1 MADALQQAGHKAR
14 HDFVLP
20 FAVEG
25 ADVRGRIVRLGP
37 LVDQVLRRHDYPG
50 AVSQLLGEALT
61 LVVLLGNSLKFSGSF
76 SIQTKS
82 DGPVPMLVADYLAGS
97 DAEPGRVRGYAS
109 YDRNADLSACE
120 NDFARL
126 TGKGY
131 FALTVDPGAGAERY
145 QGIVAL
151 EGGSLA
157 QCAES
162 YFLSSE
168 QIPTAIRLSVGRAYL
183 RDAARRAPDD
193 TQGTWRSGGV
203 MIQHFPKGGQAMR
216 PPEDPVEAHEDWR
229 RCRILMHSATDAE
242 LIDPDL
248 ANEHLLYRLFHEDG
262 VRVFPGHPVSFGCRC
277 SRDRLAGVLLQYSQQ
292 VLEELLQDGHIS
304 GSCEF
309 CNEIYRFTLA
319 ELKPDNDA
327 SS

>member
-1 MADALQQAGHKAR
+1 MADALQQALREAR

-25 ADVRGRIVRLGP
+25 VDVRGRIVRLGP
-37 LVDQVLRRHDYPG
+37 LVDQVLRRHAYPD

-61 LVVLLGNSLKFSGSF
+61 LAVLLGNSLKFSGSF

-82 DGPVPMLVADYLAGS
+82 DGPVPMLVADYQAGGG
-97 DAEPGRVRGYAS
+97 AEPGRVRGYAS
-109 YDRNADLSACE
+109 YDRNADLSDYE
-120 NDFARL
+120 NDFTRL

-131 FALTVDPGAGAERY
+131 FALTLDPGAGAERY

-162 YFLSSE
+162 YFQTSE
-168 QIPTAIRLSVGRAYL
+168 QIPTAIRLSVGRACL
-183 RDAARRAPDD
+183 RGAARHAPDG

-203 MIQHFPKGGQAMR
+203 MIQHFPKGAQAAR
-216 PPEDPVEAHEDWR
+216 APEDPVGAQEEWQ
-229 RCRILMHSATDAE
+229 RCRILMQSATDAE

-262 VRVFPGHPVSFGCRC
+262 VRVFPGHPVIFGCRC

-292 VLEELLQDGHIS
+292 VLEELLRDGHIS

-309 CNEIYRFTLA
+309 CNETYHFTLA
-319 ELKPDNDA
+319 ELKPDYDP
-327 SS
+327 SP